1 MDACPPRVA
10 PSSSASSRAL
20 ASNAHRRGA
29 GSRADAHAS
38 RTTDSRAALPPVST
52 STLSAPFLA
61 AERNTRAGAF
71 AASDVPARSPS
82 FTRRSPHVA
91 ASAALRSSL
100 VAARRRARHGPRLV
114 RGGDAVRE
122 AHAQPR
128 RFLGRKR
135 VRFFFSLAPRLRSK
149 EKPAPEP
156 VSATRLRFCFFASTS
171 ARGGT
176 AGPLAALPAD
186 TRRPHGPLATSVGSV
201 SRVIFPARNASS
213 PRNET
218 KGWPSAARSAVTRA
232 CVVRASYG
240 EADASK
246 SFSKSFSSKSSAGAL
261 GANSS
266 AGYAIFF
273 AKETPARP
281 PDPGTSHTAFAP
293 GSAPRSASTR
303 AGYRFRWYS
312 RSESPFSSA
321 RGSPTAPAFG
331 APSSPSSRSVPTSG
345 GPPMATTSSPERTA
359 LRSAGSGESSRSR
372 TVRLERRARARRRHE
387 PNSRAARAAVRQ
399 IDRRLERGG
408 SFVITMRRLDEPHAV
423 VAGPGNLEPAR
434 GATAAAAC
442 A

>member
-61 AERNTRAGAF
+61 AERNARAKRF
-71 AASDVPARSPS
+71 AESDVPARSPS
-82 FTRRSPHVA
+82 FTRRSSHVA

-100 VAARRRARHGPRLV
+100 VARVAALGTDHASCAAATPSARRTRSLAVSSAANASASSFPSRAASSFKRKAGTRTSF
-114 RGGDAVRE
+114 GDAFLVK
-122 AHAQPR
+122 
-128 RFLGRKR
+128 RF
-135 VRFFFSLAPRLRSK
+135 
-149 EKPAPEP
+149 
-156 VSATRLRFCFFASTS
+156 FFASTS

-201 SRVIFPARNASS
+201 SRVIFSARNASS

-246 SFSKSFSSKSSAGAL
+246 SFSKSFSKSSAGAL

-293 GSAPRSASTR
+293 GSAPLSASTR

-372 TVRLERRARARRRHE
+372 TVRLERRARARADAT
-387 PNSRAARAAVRQ
+387 SR
-399 IDRRLERGG
+399 
-408 SFVITMRRLDEPHAV
+408 T
-423 VAGPGNLEPAR
+423 LEPLAPPSAR
-434 GATAAAAC
+434 SIAVSNAAGAS
-442 A
+442 